1 MSEGA
6 PISVKVKSRI
16 KKYAEGVSPDTGEPF
31 EIVEGKEVT
40 LIGKDAEEYLK
51 KMGVKHGTY

>member
-51 KMGVKHGTY
+51 KMGVKR

>member
-16 KKYAEGVSPDTGEPF
+16 KKYAEGVSPESGEPF
-31 EIVEGKEVT
+31 ETVEGPERT
-40 LIGKDAEEYLK
+40 LVGKDAEHYLK
-51 KMGVKHGTY
+51 KI